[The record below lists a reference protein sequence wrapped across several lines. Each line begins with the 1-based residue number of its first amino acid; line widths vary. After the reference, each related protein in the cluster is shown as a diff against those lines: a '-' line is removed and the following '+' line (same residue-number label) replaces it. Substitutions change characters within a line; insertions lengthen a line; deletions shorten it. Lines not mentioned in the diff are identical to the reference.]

1 MTTRGQTM
9 EQTYDVV
16 VIGGGAAGLSG
27 AVTLARSRRSV
38 LVIDRGDPRNAPA
51 GHVHNLLGR
60 EGVPP
65 AQLYAAGRAEVAGY
79 GGEVR
84 DGTAEHAE
92 RVDGGFLVTLAGGER
107 VRGRRLLVT
116 TGLVDELPDVP
127 GLAAHWGRDVAHCPY
142 CHGWEVRGRRIGVLA
157 TGPLSLHQAHLWRRL
172 SDDVVYLLNGG
183 AAPAPE
189 AAEQLAARRIP
200 VVREPI
206 TEVLSADG
214 RLSGVRLDDG
224 REIDLE
230 VIVVGPRFVARS
242 EFLGSLG
249 LEPGPMEMNGHVM
262 GLRMPAEESGATAVP
277 GVWVAG
283 NVTNLGATVA
293 VAAAAG
299 QTAGAMINMDLIAEE
314 TRDAVAEYRRQQA
327 TMFEADAWEE
337 RYRTRDA
344 IWSGKPNVQLVA
356 EAADLPAGRALD
368 VGCGEG
374 ADAVW
379 LAERGWEVT
388 GVDISAVALERAA
401 GHAKAAG
408 LADRITFT
416 RADLREQAPEEAYDL
431 VSAQYLH
438 LPAEVR
444 RELYARLAGAVKPGG
459 TLLLVGH
466 HPDDLATAPR
476 PMHFPDMMFTAGQ
489 LAAELDPAAWEV
501 RVVEKRP
508 REGHDGVVHDSVLV
522 ARRREPGAAG

>member
-1 MTTRGQTM
+1 M
-9 EQTYDVV
+9 ELTYDVL

-65 AQLYAAGRAEVAGY
+65 AELYKAGRAELGEY
-79 GGEVR
+79 GGEVL
-84 DGTAEHAE
+84 DGTAERAE
-92 RVDGGFLVTLAGGER
+92 RTADGFVVTLAGGER

-116 TGLVDELPDVP
+116 TGLVDELPDIP
-127 GLAAHWGRDVAHCPY
+127 GLAARWGDDVAHCPY
-142 CHGWEVRGRRIGVLA
+142 CHGWELRGRRIGVLA
-157 TGPLSLHQAHLWRRL
+157 TGALSLHQAQMWRQL

-183 AAPAPE
+183 PE
-189 AAEQLAARRIP
+189 PSPEQAEQLAARKIP
-200 VVREPI
+200 LVREPVE
-206 TEVLSADG
+206 EVVAEDG
-214 RLSGVRLDDG
+214 RITAVRLKGG
-224 REIDLE
+224 RSLGLE

-249 LEPGPMEMNGHVM
+249 LEPVPMEMNGHVM
-262 GLRMPAEESGATAVP
+262 GVRIPAEETGATSVP

-314 TRDAVAEYRRQQA
+314 TGAAVAEYRRQQE
-327 TMFEADAWEE
+327 TLFEADAWEE
-337 RYRTRDA
+337 RYRAKDS

-356 EAADLPAGRALD
+356 EAAGLPAGRALD

-379 LAERGWEVT
+379 LAERGWRVT
-388 GVDISAVALERAA
+388 GVDISSVALLRAA
-401 GHAKAAG
+401 GHAASAG

-416 RADLREQAPEEAYDL
+416 QADLREQAPERRAYDL
-431 VSAQYLH
+431 VSAHFMH
-438 LPAEVR
+438 LPAEPR
-444 RELYARLAGAVKPGG
+444 RELYARLAGAVKLGG
-459 TLLLVGH
+459 TLLIVGH

-476 PMHFPDMMFTAGQ
+476 PMHFPDMMFTAEE
-489 LAAELDPAAWEV
+489 LAAELDPAEWEV
-501 RVVEKRP
+501 TTTAKRA
-508 REGHDGVVHDSVLV
+508 REGHDGIIHDTVLV
-522 ARRREPGAAG
+522 ARRKW

>member
-1 MTTRGQTM
+1 M

-60 EGVPP
+60 EGVAP
-65 AQLYAAGRAEVAGY
+65 AELYKAGRAEVAEY

-84 DGTAEHAE
+84 EGTAERAE
-92 RVDGGFLVTLAGGER
+92 RTEDGFLVTMTGGEQ
-107 VRGRRLLVT
+107 VRARRLLVT
-116 TGLVDELPDVP
+116 TGLVDELPDIP
-127 GLAAHWGRDVAHCPY
+127 GLAEHWGDEVAHCPY
-142 CHGWEVRGRRIGVLA
+142 CHGWELRDRRIGVLA
-157 TGPLSLHQAHLWRRL
+157 TGPLSPHHAQLWRQL
-172 SDDVVYLLNGG
+172 SDDVVFLLNGG
-183 AAPAPE
+183 PVPAPE
-189 AAEQLAARRIP
+189 QAEQLAARRIP

-206 TEVLSADG
+206 EEVLTEDG
-214 RLSGVRLDDG
+214 RLTAVRLDGG
-224 REIDLE
+224 RVVDLE
-230 VIVVGPRFVARS
+230 VIAIGPRFVARS
-242 EFLGSLG
+242 EFLRSLG
-249 LEPGPMEMNGHVM
+249 LEPAPMEMNGHVM
-262 GLRMPAEESGATAVP
+262 GLRIPAEETGATAVP

-293 VAAAAG
+293 VAAAAA
-299 QTAGAMINMDLIAEE
+299 QTAAAMINTDLIAEE
-314 TRDAVAEYRRQQA
+314 VRDAVAGHRRQQE

-337 RYRTRDA
+337 RYRSSEA
-344 IWSGKPNVQLVA
+344 IWSGEPNVQLVA
-356 EAADLPAGRALD
+356 EAAGLPVGRALD

-379 LAERGWEVT
+379 LAARGWEVT

-416 RADLREQAPEEAYDL
+416 QADLREQPPREREYDL
-431 VSAQYLH
+431 VSAHFMH
-438 LPAEVR
+438 LPADAR
-444 RELYARLAGAVKPGG
+444 RELYARLAGAVRPGG

-476 PMHFPDMMFTAGQ
+476 PMHFPDMMFTAAE
-489 LAAELDPAAWEV
+489 LAAELDPAGWEV
-501 RVVEKRP
+501 RAAEKRP
-508 REGHDGVVHDSVLV
+508 RKGRDGIVHDAVLV
-522 ARRREPGAAG
+522 ARRRR